1 MLFRSIKDNAHQ
13 NRFRAQEYHK
23 QYKIKEK
30 VVETKNKC
38 STHKKTEM
46 HGVQQK
52 LKLVHNKTEDSAT
65 YALKAVQK
73 QFLGTYQHKI

>member
-1 MLFRSIKDNAHQ
+1 
-13 NRFRAQEYHK
+13 
-23 QYKIKEK
+23 
-30 VVETKNKC
+30 
-38 STHKKTEM
+38 M

-73 QFLGTYQHKI
+73 QFFGTYQHKI